1 MKGLLG
7 VLLGEDPRQRYDPHK
22 FTSSSSAPALPLQA
36 AAAAPAAAPKASPP
50 PRPRPP
56 PAAPEPL
63 RSLAAPQPLPPA
75 PEAAPRLYGSGN
87 QELANNPSAQSEPVP
102 LGCWMVSQPGSL
114 YPVRQQL
121 KQDTIPLTARVQIAA
136 CNPPI
141 GRRGTAA
148 LYEPESFMSPIETT
162 QPVVAT
168 GSLINT
174 YTGEVT
180 DLFED
185 AMPPPDNGRDA
196 GDAVRERRQA
206 QRRLL
211 AAEGNVNASHRK
223 REQQDPIQP
232 GDAGVSTQL
241 ANFQISADVAT
252 EWNERANRDL
262 FFNRNEL
269 APTELEMTRN
279 PFGFEGYNNRLRVFP
294 YLLPTQ
300 ELDDK
305 DWTAN
310 ATLLPGGEQ
319 RPQKPSPKLRK
330 DRPRTDYLGQI
341 SGQQPGADG
350 RGPVRRSQAARDEEG
365 LTQPGRCVN
374 AQALYGEAA
383 PVATGELRLSAS
395 DSRDA
400 KGGAGRAGLAPQLQ
414 ELGVVTAASLA
425 ATLRGGARG
434 EAEALPLAHALDA
447 TACLGAGLGS
457 AQKQAATPGQGARGQ
472 AEALPLAHA
481 LDATAGL
488 GAGLAFSQKQTA
500 SARQEA
506 RTVDPA
512 SLFSSLTGA
521 EAAGLARAQR
531 QQLGARDASALLR
544 TAAGAAAEE
553 GAARPDVAAAEAPRG
568 QQLQTD
574 RRDGLRAPA
583 GAGLAAAQG
592 TEAAARR
599 VQLDDHGKLVVLQ
612 GQLPPASGAHGAF
625 GQLRLRDVRPEG
637 AEERSLGRPHAE
649 TGAAERNSRVA
660 ASNARGRVLS
670 GRVERQ
676 KVGGDVDFQ
685 RRADLAAR
693 EWKRELLARPEARR
707 SAAAEGDRCSL
718 AAASEPRRVRAAKSP
733 FRAHPLREQ
742 GGISRLLPESLESRF
757 EEA

>member
-22 FTSSSSAPALPLQA
+22 FTSSSSAPALPLQL
-36 AAAAPAAAPKASPP
+36 AAAAPAAPKASPP
-50 PRPRPP
+50 PQLLPPR
-56 PAAPEPL
+56 AAPEPL

-75 PEAAPRLYGSGN
+75 PEATPRLYGSGN

-350 RGPVRRSQAARDEEG
+350 RGTVRRSQAARDEEG

-447 TACLGAGLGS
+447 TAGLGAGLVS
-457 AQKQAATPGQGARGQ
+457 AQKQAA
-472 AEALPLAHA
+472 
-481 LDATAGL
+481 
-488 GAGLAFSQKQTA
+488 
-500 SARQEA
+500 SARQDA

-574 RRDGLRAPA
+574 RRDGLWAPA

-599 VQLDDHGKLVVLQ
+599 VQLDDRGKLVVLQ
-612 GQLPPASGAHGAF
+612 GQLPPAGGAHGAF

>member
-7 VLLGEDPRQRYDPHK
+7 VLLGEDPQQRYDPHK
-22 FTSSSSAPALPLQA
+22 FTSSSSAPALPLQR
-36 AAAAPAAAPKASPP
+36 AAAAPAAAKASPP
-50 PRPRPP
+50 PQPLPPR
-56 PAAPEPL
+56 AAPEPL
-63 RSLAAPQPLPPA
+63 QSLAAPQLLPPA
-75 PEAAPRLYGSGN
+75 PEATPRLYGSGN

-319 RPQKPSPKLRK
+319 RPQKPTPKLRK
-330 DRPRTDYLGQI
+330 DRDRTDYLGQI

-350 RGPVRRSQAARDEEG
+350 RGTVRRSQAARDEEG

-383 PVATGELRLSAS
+383 PVAIGELRLSAS

-400 KGGAGRAGLAPQLQ
+400 KDGAGRAGLAPQLQ

-425 ATLRGGARG
+425 ATLRGG
-434 EAEALPLAHALDA
+434 
-447 TACLGAGLGS
+447 S
-457 AQKQAATPGQGARGQ
+457 RGQ

-488 GAGLAFSQKQTA
+488 GAGLAFSQKQAA
-500 SARQEA
+500 SARQDA

-544 TAAGAAAEE
+544 TAAGAAEE

-574 RRDGLRAPA
+574 RRDGLCAPA

-685 RRADLAAR
+685 RRADFAAR

-733 FRAHPLREQ
+733 FRAHPMREQ